1 MGAKLNER
9 IAALENKIKNAAE
22 TALVERIAHLE
33 QQFKN
38 DVENKLMGWVTY
50 LLTRLLTC
58 AFSYFYLLTTNS
70 LLVSLLSLLYF

>member
-50 LLTRLLTC
+50 LLTYSLTYLCLLVLLLTHD
-58 AFSYFYLLTTNS
+58 
-70 LLVSLLSLLYF
+70 